1 MHSVTTA
8 YAMYFNAKTG
18 RKGPVFQDRFKSVPI
33 LNDDQLLNCVRYIH
47 DNPAKARIGTASLY
61 RWSSFSEYMGYPGIC
76 MTECVLGLLGD
87 SQRFFAF
94 STSGEPN
101 RYCFRDGAHVSD
113 IDALEFAQALLKPYE
128 PHHLKALPK
137 AVRDNYIRT
146 LKNEGFSIKQIV
158 RLTGIGHCTIQKV
171 KLDQ

>member
-1 MHSVTTA
+1 
-8 YAMYFNAKTG
+8 
-18 RKGPVFQDRFKSVPI
+18 
-33 LNDDQLLNCVRYIH
+33 
-47 DNPAKARIGTASLY
+47 
-61 RWSSFSEYMGYPGIC
+61 MGYPGIC